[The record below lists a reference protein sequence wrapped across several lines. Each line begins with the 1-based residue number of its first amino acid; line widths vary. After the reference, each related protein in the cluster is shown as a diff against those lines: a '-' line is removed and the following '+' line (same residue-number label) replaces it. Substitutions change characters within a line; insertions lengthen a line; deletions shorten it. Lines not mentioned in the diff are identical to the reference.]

1 MYCNTQETPAAIVI
15 CAVSILMRT
24 STENQLAAPKS
35 QGAMSQLPQLS
46 VMLILTYEHRHTDWH
61 FYEA

>member
-1 MYCNTQETPAAIVI
+1 
-15 CAVSILMRT
+15 MRT
-24 STENQLAAPKS
+24 STENKLAALKS
-35 QGAMSQLPQLS
+35 QTAMSQLPQLS